1 MSKWLQRKSRN
12 EDRSQALVDVSLR
25 ISIEGHIVASFS
37 KVYNDYMLSIAQV
50 VVQSET
56 ND

>member
-1 MSKWLQRKSRN
+1 
-12 EDRSQALVDVSLR
+12 VDVSLR